1 MNKDEKRIREFAYDI
16 WVSEGRPHGQEERHW
31 EMACKLV
38 EAENGKPAEKPA
50 SRSRKTATKPTDAT
64 PAAKPAKAAKAAKA
78 AKVAKDAKQP
88 KDVKPA
94 KPAKPATTATSAKS
108 AATPKPK
115 AGTEAAEGTPA
126 GVKKTRTPR
135 AKKES

>member
-64 PAAKPAKAAKAAKA
+64 PAAKPAKAAK
-78 AKVAKDAKQP
+78 VAKDAKQP
-88 KDVKPA
+88 KDV

-115 AGTEAAEGTPA
+115 AGTEAAEGTPE